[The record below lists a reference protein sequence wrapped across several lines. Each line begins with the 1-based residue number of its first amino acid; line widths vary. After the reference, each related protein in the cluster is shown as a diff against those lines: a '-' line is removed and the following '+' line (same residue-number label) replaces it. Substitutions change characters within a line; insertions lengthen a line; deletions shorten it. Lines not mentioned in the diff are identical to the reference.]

1 MAEDS
6 NDRTVFQQPPQ
17 GSLRAGVRLNG
28 IYEIER
34 LIAEG
39 GMGEVYKGV
48 AVTSGDPVAIKLV
61 RPDMARHPDVMAMF
75 KREAAILHNLQHDAI
90 PRYYV
95 FTVEPELQR
104 SYIAM
109 EFVDG
114 VSLQKRLE
122 SGPLPSAEVRVLLK
136 RIGGALELAHAN
148 GVVHRDISS
157 DNIILPN
164 GDPRRAKI
172 VDFGIA
178 RAPVVGEGTII
189 GGGFAGKYKYVSPEQ
204 LGLAG
209 GEVTPQSDI
218 YSFGLVIAE
227 ALRGKPIDMGSTQ
240 ADVIEKRKQVP
251 DLSDIDFSLRPL
263 LTAMLAP
270 NPADRPAS
278 MAEVAA
284 WGETVERT
292 QISAPAPATPP
303 PAKARTGR
311 TAAIAAGVVLVVL
324 LAAGYALRGEL
335 RAVFEPGTSLSPTTA
350 ALPTLP
356 PPSPASPSPT
366 GPSPAQASATP
377 VPIASPPPE
386 TPTAT
391 PTTARAE
398 TPTVTALLGEL
409 PPKAAQSEVSLP
421 PAAVGA
427 PLRAELPAFSDPGG
441 KGLALHATP
450 SAPPGLSFRDLG
462 GGRGAL
468 EGTPT
473 EAGRFAFDV
482 VAVNQNGKSARMKVA
497 LVATSATPK
506 PAQNVVD
513 LDPATLGSPYSAA
526 LPPFRSPERLALR
539 AERLPAGLAF
549 ADLGGGLSQLAGQP
563 AKLGRFAFDVVAAA
577 PGGAEGRMTVNL
589 VVAPATPT
597 ATSEPSQAPV
607 TQATAQ
613 ATPTPVDTPE
623 PTTAVSPSST
633 PSPTP
638 SVTSAALTEPSV
650 ETFLGNYAG
659 APCFAVR
666 RQADVGGATFSAVGA
681 DRSAFQRF
689 AADYRNAFRRE
700 PDVRA
705 ALVTQEQCPA
715 AELLK
720 QAPASTAGPPR
731 LTLDSTEVGKGRP
744 LAGAI
749 TSLAGRALLL
759 LAIVDDGRAVKLRV
773 QATPGGDGAS
783 FSLPLSGDADSLGKP
798 EVLLAIAS
806 DRPLTGL
813 DAFRSGPSADVLSKI
828 SAQWREAGGSAA
840 IAMFKLAE

>member
-1 MAEDS
+1 
-6 NDRTVFQQPPQ
+6 
-17 GSLRAGVRLNG
+17 LNG

-61 RPDMARHPDVMAMF
+61 RPDMSRHPDVMAMF
-75 KREAAILHNLQHDAI
+75 NREAAILHNLQHDAI

-122 SGPLPSAEVRVLLK
+122 AGPLPSAEVRVLLK

-178 RAPVVGEGTII
+178 RAPVAGEGTII

-227 ALRGKPIDMGSTQ
+227 ALRGQPIDMGSTQ
-240 ADVIEKRKQVP
+240 AEVIEKRKRVP

-263 LTAMLAP
+263 LTAMMAP

-278 MAEVAA
+278 MAEIAA

-292 QISAPAPATPP
+292 QIAAAAAPAAPP
-303 PAKARTGR
+303 PAQARIGR
-311 TAAIAAGVVLVVL
+311 TALIAAAVAIVVL
-324 LAAGYALRGEL
+324 LAAGLGLRE
-335 RAVFEPGTSLSPTTA
+335 VFAPGIIGSPSPT
-350 ALPTLP
+350 LPTLP
-356 PPSPASPSPT
+356 PTSPAASSPTAPSPT
-366 GPSPAQASATP
+366 QLSGPHEPP
-377 VPIASPPPE
+377 VVPRPE

-391 PTTARAE
+391 PTTERAE
-398 TPTVTALLGEL
+398 KPTVDALIEQL
-409 PPKAAQSEVSLP
+409 PPKAAQSDFTLP

-427 PLRAELPAFSDPGG
+427 PLRVELPAFADPGG
-441 KGLALHATP
+441 KGLALHVTP
-450 SAPPGLSFRDLG
+450 SAPPGLVFRDTG
-462 GGRGAL
+462 GGRAAL

-482 VAVNQNGKSARMKVA
+482 VAVNQNGKSAHMKVA
-497 LVATSATPK
+497 ITATGAPPK

-513 LDPATLGSPYSAA
+513 LDPAMLGSPYSAA

-539 AERLPAGLAF
+539 AERLPEGLAF
-549 ADLGGGLSQLAGQP
+549 ADLGGGLSQLTGQP
-563 AKLGRFAFDVVAAA
+563 AKAGHFAFNVVASA
-577 PGGAEGRMTVNL
+577 PGGAEARMTVNL
-589 VVAPATPT
+589 VVAPPQT
-597 ATSEPSQAPV
+597 ATSEPTQTPGLQA
-607 TQATAQ
+607 AAQ
-613 ATPTPVDTPE
+613 ATPTPVGTPE
-623 PTTAVSPSST
+623 MTIAASPA
-633 PSPTP
+633 PALSPTP
-638 SVTSAALTEPSV
+638 SMTSAAVSTPSV
-650 ETFLGNYAG
+650 ETFLRGYDN
-659 APCFAVR
+659 APCFAVH
-666 RQADVGGATFSAVGA
+666 RQADVSSAAFAAISA
-681 DRSAFQRF
+681 DRGAFQRF
-689 AADYRNAFRRE
+689 AAEYSDTFRRD

-705 ALVTQEQCPA
+705 MLVTSEQCPA

-720 QAPASTAGPPR
+720 QAPASAAGPPR
-731 LTLDSTEVGKGRP
+731 LTLDSTQVGKGRP

-749 TSLAGRALLL
+749 TELRGRALLL

-773 QATPGGDGAS
+773 QPAPGGDSAS
-783 FSLPLSGDADSLGKP
+783 FSLALSGDADSFGKP
-798 EVLLAIAS
+798 EVLLAIVS
-806 DRPLTGL
+806 DRPMAGL
-813 DAFRSGPSADVLSKI
+813 DAFRSGPSADILSKI
-828 SAQWREAGGSAA
+828 AVQWREVGGSAA
-840 IAMFKLAE
+840 LALFKLAE